1 MRYFI
6 LRADNLDDDE
16 IEGQLIEAIEKLGD
30 RFGIN
35 IETGLIGDVL
45 DPRMGEPIAA
55 VASDIGV

>member
-1 MRYFI
+1 M
-6 LRADNLDDDE
+6 DDDE